1 MSRNEW
7 RRRLSPRPIFS
18 QEGLRIAGNRLA
30 DLLAL
35 AIVGTVLAVLLLVAR
50 EAAAPLEARR
60 AIDLSWRALPGYAAL
75 SLGRGFA
82 AYLLSLAFALAY
94 GTIAARVPRAER
106 LMMPALDV
114 FQSVPVLGFLPGLV
128 LALSH
133 LFPTREAGL
142 ECASIAMI
150 FTGQVWNMVFSYYA
164 SVRGIPPPLREVA
177 LIHRLSGWQTFR
189 LLEAPAA
196 MIGLVW
202 NSMMSMAGGWFFLT
216 VTESFTLRNRDYR
229 LPGIGSYMNEAVA
242 RGDWQAMA
250 AAIFAMTLLIVA
262 VDQFLWR
269 PLAVWSQ
276 RFKMEEAA
284 SGDPPRSWVLDILR
298 RSRLLTAAGRGVDA
312 SVARAKSLALST
324 PVASAAPATAA
335 LRAEPMAPLRA
346 VSLAESAAP
355 AKAVPLAAPAAPMK
369 GGGRVDCRLRQAAVV
384 LAGGASLL
392 SLAWGA
398 WRLLEML
405 HDLPLR
411 ATADR
416 AGWLT
421 VAAAL
426 GATFLRTA
434 VAVLLGAAWTVPAG
448 ICVGLSPVWSRRLQ
462 PVLQLLASFPAP
474 MMFPLA
480 AAAWT
485 RIGLPFTYGCVLLAM
500 LGTQWYILFNAIAG
514 AQAIPAD
521 LREAARAFGLG
532 TGARWRR
539 LYLPCVF
546 PYLVTGLVTAA
557 GGAWNAAI
565 VSEYVITADG
575 LHIAFGL
582 GSLINQATITGDFSL
597 LAASV
602 ATMTGGVIAVN
613 RLVWK
618 PLWRIAEL
626 RYRLAS

>member
-1 MSRNEW
+1 MSQRPAY
-7 RRRLSPRPIFS
+7 SP
-18 QEGLRIAGNRLA
+18 EGLRIVGNRFA
-30 DLLAL
+30 DLLAV
-35 AIVGTVLAVLLLVAR
+35 AIVGTVLAMLLLVAR
-50 EAAAPLEARR
+50 EAAAPVESRR
-60 AIDLSWRALPGYAAL
+60 VIDLSYRALPGYAAL

-82 AYLLSLAFALAY
+82 AYLLSLAFTLVY
-94 GTIAARVPRAER
+94 GTIALRVPRAER

-128 LALSH
+128 LALTR

-142 ECASIAMI
+142 ECAAIVMI

-164 SVRGIPPPLREVA
+164 SVRGLPPPLREVA
-177 LIHRLSGWQTFR
+177 LIHRLNGWQTFR

-242 RGDWQAMA
+242 QGDWRAMA
-250 AAIFAMTLLIVA
+250 AAVGAMTFVIVV
-262 VDQFLWR
+262 VDQFIWR
-269 PLAVWSQ
+269 PLAAWSQ
-276 RFKMEEAA
+276 RFKMEE
-284 SGDPPRSWVLDILR
+284 STGGDAPRSWVLEILR
-298 RSRLLTAAGRGVDA
+298 RSRLFALARQGLRAAIRY
-312 SVARAKSLALST
+312 AR
-324 PVASAAPATAA
+324 PVLAA
-335 LRAEPMAPLRA
+335 LRGADWFDWDRLRA
-346 VSLAESAAP
+346 AQGTRTMEAGRWIGEWTGWWMRLARTA
-355 AKAVPLAAPAAPMK
+355 
-369 GGGRVDCRLRQAAVV
+369 GQW
-384 LAGGASLL
+384 LAGAAAMSGLGWGGWLL
-392 SLAWGA
+392 GD
-398 WRLLEML
+398 ML
-405 HDLPLR
+405 HDLPWH

-416 AGWLT
+416 EGWGT
-421 VAAAL
+421 VMGAL
-426 GATFLRTA
+426 GATFLRTTA
-434 VAVLLGAAWTVPAG
+434 AVLLGAAWTVPIG
-448 ICVGLSPVWSRRLQ
+448 ICIGLSPGWSRRLQ

-521 LREAARAFGLG
+521 LREAARALRLG
-532 TGARWRR
+532 PGACWRR

-565 VSEYVITADG
+565 VSEYVVTADG
-575 LHIAFGL
+575 VQIAFGL
-582 GSLINQATITGDFSL
+582 GSLINHATITGDFPL

-602 ATMTGGVIAVN
+602 ATMTGGVITVN

-618 PLWRIAEL
+618 PLWRIAEQ
-626 RYRLAS
+626 RYRLSN